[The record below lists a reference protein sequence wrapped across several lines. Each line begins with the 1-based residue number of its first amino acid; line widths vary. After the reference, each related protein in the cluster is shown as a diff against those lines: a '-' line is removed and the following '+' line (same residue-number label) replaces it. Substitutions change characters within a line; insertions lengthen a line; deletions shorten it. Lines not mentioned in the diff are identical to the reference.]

1 MVDLG
6 PAAFAAICGGLIAL
20 VSYIFAD
27 LVMPRRKCP
36 DCKTPFRKLRFLRT
50 WREAWKGVMI
60 CKKCGCEIDPAGG
73 KIRSGSTMSD

>member
-1 MVDLG
+1 MDLG
-6 PAAFAAICGGLIAL
+6 PGLMFGVCGAVIALIAGIITEM
-20 VSYIFAD
+20 VF
-27 LVMPRRKCP
+27 PRKICP
-36 DCKTPFRKLRFLRT
+36 DCKTRFPKICFPRT